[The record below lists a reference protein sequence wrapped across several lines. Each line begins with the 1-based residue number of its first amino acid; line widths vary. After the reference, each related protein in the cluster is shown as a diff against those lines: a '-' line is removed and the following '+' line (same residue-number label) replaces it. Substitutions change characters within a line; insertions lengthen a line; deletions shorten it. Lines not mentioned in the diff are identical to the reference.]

1 MEKKLTLNI
10 DGIDISASHG
20 DTILTAAEENG
31 IQIPNLCYSKDIS
44 CTAACRMCIVEID
57 GRPGF
62 HPSCAIKAE
71 EGMKIKAFTEEVEKK
86 RKVILD
92 LLLSSH
98 NDDCINCEK
107 DAICKLQ
114 DLAFKY
120 NLGRENR
127 VFPPIW
133 NSSKEFSDN
142 TSQVLNYDATKCIQC
157 QKCVKACQ
165 EKQGK
170 GILTFTNRGIKTT
183 VSTGYLKWND
193 SQCDGCGECQQTCPV
208 GALTM
213 KPVYTEN
220 TRIRQKDIEKTTQ
233 TTCPYCGVGC
243 QLNISTIKNKI
254 VKVDGVNE
262 IPNFGSTCV
271 KGRFGLDFVNHP
283 ERLINPLIKKDGKFQ
298 EVSWD
303 EAMDYTAEK
312 LTSIKKKHGSD
323 SICGLSS
330 ARCTNEDNY
339 LFQKFM
345 RGIVGTNNVDHCARL

>member
-1 MEKKLTLNI
+1 MKNCLTINI
-10 DGIDISASHG
+10 DNVNIKASPG
-20 DTILTAAEENG
+20 DTILTAAEKNG
-31 IQIPNLCYSKDIS
+31 IHIPNLCYNKDVS

-57 GRPGF
+57 GRPGL
-62 HPSCAIKAE
+62 HPSCAIIAE
-71 EGMKIKAFTEEVEKK
+71 DGMKIKAFTEEIEKK

-107 DAICKLQ
+107 DGICELQ

-120 NLGRENR
+120 DLGRENR
-127 VFPPIW
+127 DYPPIW
-133 NSSKEFSDN
+133 EPLKEYSDK

-157 QKCVKACQ
+157 QRCVKACQ

-170 GILTFTNRGIKTT
+170 GIITFTNRGINTT
-183 VSTGYLKWND
+183 VSTGYIKWNE
-193 SQCDGCGECQQTCPV
+193 SLCDGCGECQQSCPV

-213 KPVYTEN
+213 KPVYTAN
-220 TRIRQKDIEKTTQ
+220 RIRQKDIEKTTK

-243 QLNISTIKNKI
+243 QLNISTIKDKI
-254 VKVDGVNE
+254 VKVDGADE

-283 ERLINPLIKKDGKFQ
+283 ERLTKPLIKKDGKFH
-298 EVSWD
+298 EASWD
-303 EAMDYTAEK
+303 EALNYTAEK
-312 LTSIKKKHGSD
+312 LTAIKEKHGSD
-323 SICGLSS
+323 AICGLSS

-345 RGIVGTNNVDHCARL
+345 RSIVGTNNVDHCARL